1 MLGLIILTLLTFG
14 LGFLIGYL
22 VSIEEISNLTLYLK
36 AVMRKAVGEK
46 IQLLLSDIE
55 NSRDNKLTIKK
66 WKSGSLSIPVIDI
79 TSSNKKEY

>member
-1 MLGLIILTLLTFG
+1 MLGLIILTFV

-22 VSIEEISNLTLYLK
+22 RSIEEISNLTLYLK

-46 IQLLLSDIE
+46 IQLSLSDIE
-55 NSRDNKLTIKK
+55 NARDNKLTIKK

-79 TSSNKKEY
+79 ISDNKKEY